1 MKELSRFEMAA
12 VKRTAQNVKNMRRK
26 KEKLEEKQTI
36 ITAEINQL
44 TEMIDTWEQP
54 IIRLTG
60 GFTSEQI
67 LNGEMNTEISTQ
79 EEVQVIS
86 DATLDDS
93 PNTYIPTYSP
103 KLETIDEDLESD
115 DNESPFKD

>member
-26 KEKLEEKQTI
+26 KEKLEEKQAF

-86 DATLDDS
+86 DKTLDDS
-93 PNTYIPTYSP
+93 PNDCITPYSP
-103 KLETIDEDLESD
+103 EPETIDEDLESD

>member
-26 KEKLEEKQTI
+26 KEKLEEKQAF

-86 DATLDDS
+86 DTTLDDS
-93 PNTYIPTYSP
+93 PNGYITPCSP
-103 KLETIDEDLESD
+103 DLETIDEDLESD